1 VTKWSHVKIGQ
12 TRGDA
17 TEVESS
23 MPGFDGDADPASLVS
38 SPGAMRDLQMIAAV
52 VAEDADR
59 ATVELVPTS

>member
-23 MPGFDGDADPASLVS
+23 MPGFDGDADPAESE
-38 SPGAMRDLQMIAAV
+38 GKGGCEQQQ
-52 VAEDADR
+52 
-59 ATVELVPTS
+59 